1 MTTFVSH
8 TGRLTAHAL
17 RRLSRQPAYLLFNLI
32 QPMVWLLLFG
42 ELFRRVAE
50 LPGFG
55 TGDYLSYLTPG
66 VIVMTAMMSAGWAG
80 TSFIEDMD
88 RGVMDRNLTSPVSR
102 GALIAGS
109 LAHQSVVTV
118 IQSLIVFGVGLLAGA
133 RYDGGVTGV
142 LVVLACAVLLS
153 IIFGALSDAIALLVR
168 QQEALIGISQFLALP
183 LAFLS
188 SVMMAPSLLP
198 SWVGTVAEYNPV
210 DWAAVAGREALAA
223 APDWSR
229 VLGHGGLLLALAAV
243 MSWLATRAFRAYQRS
258 N

>member
-1 MTTFVSH
+1 MTTFASH

-80 TSFIEDMD
+80 TSFIDDMN

-118 IQSLIVFGVGLLAGA
+118 IQSLVVFGVGVLAGA
-133 RYDGGVTGV
+133 RYDGGILGV
-142 LVVLACAVLLS
+142 LVVLAVAVLLS

-198 SWVGTVAEYNPV
+198 GWVGTVAEYNPV
-210 DWAAVAGREALAA
+210 DWAAVAGREALTAD
-223 APDWSR
+223 PDWAQ

-243 MSWLATRAFRAYQRS
+243 MSWLATRAFRAYQRA